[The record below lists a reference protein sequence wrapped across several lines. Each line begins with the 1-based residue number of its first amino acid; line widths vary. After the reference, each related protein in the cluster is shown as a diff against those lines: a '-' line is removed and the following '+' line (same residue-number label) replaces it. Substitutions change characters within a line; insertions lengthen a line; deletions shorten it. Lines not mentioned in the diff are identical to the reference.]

1 MQNNSEQEH
10 FDHIADKYQKAADT
24 WAIMYQQIE
33 ATVNPYI
40 ANKKVLDVGNGGRF
54 SYDVNLP
61 EKIIAM
67 DVSPVMLDRIKEPA
81 IIKIVGDARDMN
93 NIENESVDVIIFQ
106 LVLHH
111 ITGSNYKSTL
121 LTLKNIISSSKLKL
135 KPGGFLIIAEPLMH
149 PILFSVERLFFPLT
163 KFILKRFNVS
173 MIFFFSSK
181 IMQKQLVNV
190 FNIQKSSIERT
201 KIKLSGWIDALGG
214 SFPGL
219 IKIPAFM
226 HYVQHEIF
234 IVKKLGEQ

>member
-1 MQNNSEQEH
+1 VKNNSEQEH

-24 WAIMYQQIE
+24 WAAMYQQIE
-33 ATVNPYI
+33 AAINPYI
-40 ANKKVLDVGNGGRF
+40 KNKKILDVGNGGRF
-54 SYDVNLP
+54 SYDINLP

-67 DVSPVMLDRIKEPA
+67 DISPVMLDRIKEPA

-93 NIENESVDVIIFQ
+93 NIENESIDIIIFQ

-111 ITGSNYKSTL
+111 ITGINYTSTIE
-121 LTLKNIISSSKLKL
+121 TLNSIIASSKLKL
-135 KPGGFLIIAEPLMH
+135 KQGGLLIIAEPLLY
-149 PILFSVERLFFPLT
+149 PPFFYLERILFPLT
-163 KFILKRFNVS
+163 KLVLAKFNVS

-181 IMQKQLVNV
+181 VIRKQLAEKFNV
-190 FNIQKSSIERT
+190 ELSNIKRT
-201 KIKLSGWIDALGG
+201 KIKLTGWIDAFGG

-234 IVKKLGEQ
+234 IVTKK